1 MRVRTGRSAWL
12 AVGAA
17 AGLLV
22 GGGGIAVATTATT
35 SSIVACVGPDGVMR
49 MPQALE
55 ESVQG
60 RTADAQVAAPVSAGT
75 CPVEYRT
82 VSWNTAGPQG
92 PVGPAGPQGPIGRT
106 GPQGAKGE
114 TGPQGPQGQTGP
126 QGPKGDKGEPGAAY
140 GQTYIASGNHLYGDG
155 TLQELV
161 RIPQVPAGNY
171 AIQIGVSAYDL
182 QTTPT
187 GFVVECD
194 VSTPTGVTSARPQ
207 QAGNG
212 GPGSTLTIAYF
223 VTAKL
228 NAPGPVV
235 LTCHAL
241 TDGGII
247 RVSAEGRLMATSVP
261 EVVAWPSTNPST
273 NPTATPSVT
282 PSTNPTAT
290 PSVTPSTNPT
300 ATPSVTPSANP
311 TATPSVTPSA
321 NPTATPRL

>member
-1 MRVRTGRSAWL
+1 M
-12 AVGAA
+12 
-17 AGLLV
+17 
-22 GGGGIAVATTATT
+22 ATTTT

-92 PVGPAGPQGPIGRT
+92 PVGPAGPQG
-106 GPQGAKGE
+106 AKGE
-114 TGPQGPQGQTGP
+114 TGPQGLQGQTGP

-140 GQTYIASGNHLYGDG
+140 GQTYIAYHDNTFDHDG
-155 TLQELV
+155 TSQELV

-171 AIQIGVSAYDL
+171 AIQVGVSARNHRAAAS
-182 QTTPT
+182 T
-187 GFVVECD
+187 GFTVECE

-207 QAGNG
+207 QSAIDE
-212 GPGSTLTIAYF
+212 PVSTISIAYF
-223 VTAKL
+223 VTATL
-228 NAPGPVV
+228 GAPGPVV
-235 LTCHAL
+235 LTCR
-241 TDGGII
+241 TYTGSDPV
-247 RVSAEGRLMATSVP
+247 RVSAEARLMATSVP
-261 EVVAWPSTNPST
+261 EVVAWPST

-290 PSVTPSTNPT
+290 PSATPSVTPSGNPTATPSVTPSTNPT
-300 ATPSVTPSANP
+300 ATP
-311 TATPSVTPSA
+311 
-321 NPTATPRL
+321 RL